1 MSSGWAPKRFWTNA
15 TPEPCDGGY
24 IVRLDARLVKTPSKS
39 PLILPTMAMAEAVA
53 VEWQAQDAKINPGTM
68 PCTRAANSAIDK
80 VTPQFDEVVA
90 LLAAYGGTD
99 HLCYRGA
106 EPTLRKR
113 QDATWDPLLDWSAK
127 TLGAALT
134 VTTGVIPVDQPQTS
148 VDRLTAR
155 LHAMTPFQMVAAHDL
170 IAITGSLVLALA
182 VTDRF
187 IDPEAAW
194 TAARIDEKWQSELW
208 GVDEEAAHAEARRKA
223 DFRQAER
230 FFRLCG

>member
-1 MSSGWAPKRFWTNA
+1 MTSGWTPKRFWTQA
-15 TPEPCDGGY
+15 KAEPCDGGFA
-24 IVRLDARLVKTPSKS
+24 VRLDTRLVKTPNKS
-39 PLILPTMAMAEAVA
+39 ALILPTQAMADAITA
-53 VEWQAQDAKINPGTM
+53 EWQAQGTKIDPTTM

-99 HLCYRGA
+99 LLCYRGV
-106 EPTLRKR
+106 ETPLRRR
-113 QDATWDPLLDWSAK
+113 QDAAWDPVLDW
-127 TLGAALT
+127 AAGTINAPLN
-134 VTTGVIPVDQPQTS
+134 VTTGVIPVDQPQAS
-148 VDRLTAR
+148 LDRLTAR
-155 LHAMTPFQMVAAHDL
+155 LTAMSPFQIVAAHDL

-187 IDPEAAW
+187 IDPQTAW

-208 GVDEEAAHAEARRKA
+208 GIDDEAAHAEARRHA
-223 DFRQAER
+223 DFLQAER